1 MLRVVIITLF
11 CFGWLYCTGQ
21 KIQNL
26 NASFLDGKAIVTY
39 DVIGTKANQTY
50 TIDLYSSHNN
60 FASPLKNVTGDVG
73 KNIKAGTG
81 KKIIWDAASEL
92 TEFSGD
98 ISFKIKGELIP
109 LPLTLLSPISGTSAK
124 RGKPIK
130 ILWEGGKYDQVVHF
144 ELLKGNDR
152 VIDIGETKNTG
163 EFVWGIPKKLSKA
176 YYTIRISSGQETKQ
190 SGLFKVKSRTPLI
203 VKILPLLAAGGA
215 AVVLSGGGGGTTA
228 ADLPAAPSPK

>member
-1 MLRVVIITLF
+1 MLRVMIITLF
-11 CFGWLYCTGQ
+11 CFGWLYSTGQ

-109 LPLTLLSPISGTSAK
+109 LPLAGRRPRDRARRHARGASPRRPANARCVGTLP
-124 RGKPIK
+124 RRRP
-130 ILWEGGKYDQVVHF
+130 E
-144 ELLKGNDR
+144 
-152 VIDIGETKNTG
+152 
-163 EFVWGIPKKLSKA
+163 
-176 YYTIRISSGQETKQ
+176 
-190 SGLFKVKSRTPLI
+190 
-203 VKILPLLAAGGA
+203 
-215 AVVLSGGGGGTTA
+215 
-228 ADLPAAPSPK
+228 